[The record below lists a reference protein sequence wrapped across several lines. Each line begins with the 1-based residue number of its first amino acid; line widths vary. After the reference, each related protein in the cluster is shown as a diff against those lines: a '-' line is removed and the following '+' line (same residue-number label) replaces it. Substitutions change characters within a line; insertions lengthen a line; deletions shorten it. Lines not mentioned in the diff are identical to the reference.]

1 MIKRVF
7 DIFSAAIGL
16 FFLAPLFAAISIWI
30 KMDSPGSIFFR
41 QTRVGLNEEFF
52 SIHKFRTMYS
62 DTEGHGKLTIGNDS
76 RITRAGY
83 FLRKYKLDELPQL
96 IDVLQGSM
104 SIVGPRPE
112 VPEYIQYYPDE
123 IKKRVLSVRP
133 GITDNASIEMID
145 ENILLAKYTNPKKA
159 YIEEILPIKQRFY
172 LEYVDNR
179 SLYGDFLIIIRTILK
194 IIIRKK

>member
-1 MIKRVF
+1 
-7 DIFSAAIGL
+7 
-16 FFLAPLFAAISIWI
+16 
-30 KMDSPGSIFFR
+30 MDSPGSIFFR